1 MIFFALRCPHSP
13 SSMRL
18 IPLIFTTA
26 CVFGM
31 TPQEI
36 EDAAEIE
43 REIASMEAV
52 PADRGPRVD
61 RVRVREENE
70 EKMIRWREIH
80 SRLEQA
86 SSAKAVKSEKKK

>member
-1 MIFFALRCPHSP
+1 
-13 SSMRL
+13 
-18 IPLIFTTA
+18 
-26 CVFGM
+26 VFGM

-43 REIASMEAV
+43 REIASMDAV

-70 EKMIRWREIH
+70 EKQKRWSETN
-80 SRLEQA
+80 SNRLRQA
-86 SSAKAVKSEKKK
+86 SSAKAVESEKKK